1 MLGGRGVAKLGLQ
14 RALVARTA
22 DDRKASGAVYVGPRP
37 GAKVLGQ
44 DLGPIWEAVRV
55 GLGLGAKA

>member
-22 DDRKASGAVYVGPRP
+22 KDREVSGILYVGPRP

-44 DLGPIWEAVRV
+44 DLGPRGEAVRK
-55 GLGLGAKA
+55 GSWPGAKA